1 MLRFLISPLVGAGL
15 GAVMGHFGKCAGGTC
30 PLTSTWW
37 RGALYGA
44 FVGLVVALALHGN

>member
-1 MLRFLISPLVGAGL
+1 MLRFLISPLVGACL
-15 GAVMGHFGKCAGGTC
+15 GAVMGHFGKCSGGAC

-44 FVGLVVALALHGN
+44 FIGLLLAFGVAGR